1 MEEAYNLSVA
11 INNNLKNYDR
21 KLRPN
26 AGGKRWICIWIFNF
40 VLVHGSLLHL
50 EYIQPC
56 MHFSSRIFPFFLK
69 LSWFTNCWEYRQ
81 VFDKILT
88 AYIIWIEYKIYH
100 LLNIRAGEPV
110 MVQVE
115 FKVISFG
122 EIKEVNMVS
131 CCWH

>member
-40 VLVHGSLLHL
+40 ELVHGTLLHL

-56 MHFSSRIFPFFLK
+56 MHFSSCIFALLVK

-81 VFDKILT
+81 VFCKILT
-88 AYIIWIEYKIYH
+88 PHIIWIENKIYH

-131 CCWH
+131 CCWL

>member
-26 AGGKRWICIWIFNF
+26 AGGKLWICIWIFNF
-40 VLVHGSLLHL
+40 ELVHGSLLHL

-56 MHFSSRIFPFFLK
+56 MHFSSCIFALLLK

-81 VFDKILT
+81 VFCKILT
-88 AYIIWIEYKIYH
+88 PHIIWIENKIYH

-131 CCWH
+131 CC